1 MTSKQIERPFKK
13 LEERQQLWNEG
24 RIDELMRENRIIQSL
39 VNSTNRTQ
47 EDSSCNFVKPM
58 W

>member
-24 RIDELMRENRIIQSL
+24 RIDELMREN
-39 VNSTNRTQ
+39 
-47 EDSSCNFVKPM
+47 
-58 W
+58 